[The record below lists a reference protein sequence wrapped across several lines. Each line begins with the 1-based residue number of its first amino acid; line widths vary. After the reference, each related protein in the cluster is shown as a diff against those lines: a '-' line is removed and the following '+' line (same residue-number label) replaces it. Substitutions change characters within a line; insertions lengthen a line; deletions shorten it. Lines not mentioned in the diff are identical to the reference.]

1 MQDRRKCPD
10 VINRIETNDETT
22 AWKKS
27 KSATT
32 APTPKLRKNHHQK
45 GENREPQ
52 QKKTDASQVEPP
64 KKEEETHERTNLI
77 PKTKMHIETGI
88 KPTTWG
94 NLKTTKDGQIL
105 EPEIKPKEIETAKQ
119 PTKTTGKSTDNQET
133 S

>member
-1 MQDRRKCPD
+1 
-10 VINRIETNDETT
+10 
-22 AWKKS
+22 
-27 KSATT
+27 
-32 APTPKLRKNHHQK
+32 
-45 GENREPQ
+45 
-52 QKKTDASQVEPP
+52 
-64 KKEEETHERTNLI
+64 
-77 PKTKMHIETGI
+77 MHIETGI